1 MATRSRL
8 LSLASKYNLI
18 IIAAAIFVV
27 STIINPA
34 FASGFNL
41 LAILLDTAIFGFL
54 VLGES
59 LVVISGGIDLSVG
72 NMASMSSV
80 IIAWSMRGLY
90 GVMPDWITLP
100 VCIAFALLVCAFIG
114 LLTGL
119 AVGYLK
125 VPPLIA
131 TLGSMWVVQGIGYYF
146 LSGVPTSF
154 PIASFRKIFSGN
166 ASFIPFSA
174 LYLLLIVLAA
184 SMIVKRMRFGR
195 WVYAV
200 GGSEYA
206 AHISGINVSK
216 TRAGVYMTSAI
227 LAGIGGVM
235 VGAYTG
241 VGNPRACNGYEL
253 YAIAAVV
260 MGGIALTGGEGKI
273 WNAILATFVLRILNK
288 FIIFSRLSGYIEGMV
303 VGAILVV
310 TLLVSTGRRRQVR
323 KVVAA
328 TAASTDE
335 NS

>member
-1 MATRSRL
+1 MLTGNKL
-8 LSLASKYNLI
+8 VSLASKYNLVV
-18 IIAAAIFVV
+18 IAAVIFAV
-27 STIINPA
+27 STIINPS

-80 IIAWSMRGLY
+80 IIAWSMRGMY
-90 GVMPDWITLP
+90 GLVPDWITLP
-100 VCIAFALLVCAFIG
+100 VCLLFALVFCGFIG
-114 LLTGL
+114 FLSGL
-119 AVGYLK
+119 SIGYLN

-131 TLGSMWVVQGIGYYF
+131 TLGAMWVVQGIGYYF
-146 LSGVPTSF
+146 LSGVPTPF
-154 PIASFRKIFSGN
+154 PIAAFRSIFAGDI
-166 ASFIPFSA
+166 SFIPFSA
-174 LYLLLIVLAA
+174 LYLLLIVVLANRLVK
-184 SMIVKRMRFGR
+184 SMRYGR

-206 AHISGINVSK
+206 ARISGIDTRK
-216 TRAGVYMTSAI
+216 TKVGVYMTSAI
-227 LAGIGGVM
+227 LAGIGGVF
-235 VGAYTG
+235 VGAYSG

-273 WNAILATFVLRILNK
+273 WNAILATFILRILNK

-303 VGAILVV
+303 VGAILVG
-310 TLLVSTGRRRQVR
+310 TLLVSTGRRRSRR
-323 KVVAA
+323 KTVT
-328 TAASTDE
+328 TAADSVKTT
-335 NS
+335 

>member
-1 MATRSRL
+1 MTTRSRML
-8 LSLASKYNLI
+8 ALASKYNLI
-18 IIAAAIFVV
+18 VIAVVIFTV
-27 STIINPA
+27 STIINPS

-90 GVMPDWITLP
+90 GLMPDWITLP
-100 VCIAFALLVCAFIG
+100 ACVLFALLFCGFIG
-114 LLTGL
+114 FLSGL
-119 AVGYLK
+119 SIGYLN

-154 PIASFRKIFSGN
+154 PIEAFRKIFAGELSI
-166 ASFIPFSA
+166 IPYSA
-174 LYLLLIVLAA
+174 LYLILIVLVVNGF
-184 SMIVKRMRFGR
+184 VKRMRFGR

-206 AHISGINVSK
+206 AHISGIDVKK
-216 TRAGVYMTSAI
+216 TKVGIYTTSAI
-227 LAGIGGVM
+227 LAGMGGVL
-235 VGAYTG
+235 VGAYSG
-241 VGNPRACNGYEL
+241 VGYPRACNGYEL

-273 WNAILATFVLRILNK
+273 WNAILATFILRILNK

-303 VGAILVV
+303 VGAILVA
-310 TLLVSTGRRRQVR
+310 TLLVSTRRRR
-323 KVVAA
+323 KKHIAPAA
-328 TAASTDE
+328 AGVGEGS
-335 NS
+335 